1 MNGSLTVARYTIQE
15 SLRRKV
21 FVVVLLLSVGF
32 LALYWWGSSAAFREV
47 KRSFDF
53 QNSPV
58 RELALAG
65 SFLLGLAMFAI
76 LFLGTVLAV
85 FLRLNAIRGDA
96 ERGLLQGILVRPVSR
111 AAVLAGRFIAAFAV
125 TGLYVVVM
133 FLAAALITRTASD
146 GWSPDRWVSPTLGLV
161 GAMAVM
167 TAISLFG
174 SVFLS
179 STANGIAVFMVF
191 GGGLVGG
198 LLGQIG
204 DAINSQT
211 LMDVSTW
218 TTWGL
223 PFEGLYQNG
232 LYGLTADFRG
242 AERIVVQ
249 LGPFGGAKQGGP
261 ELWLWAAV
269 YVVGLLALAAAAF
282 RRRDL

>member
-1 MNGSLTVARYTIQE
+1 MNAVLTVARYTIQE

-32 LALYWWGSSAAFREV
+32 LGLYWWGSSAAFDEV
-47 KRSFDF
+47 RKSFDF
-53 QNSPV
+53 EQSPV
-58 RELALAG
+58 RAIEVAG
-65 SFLLGLAMFAI
+65 GTLLGLAMFAI

-85 FLRLNAIRGDA
+85 FLTLNAIRGDA

-111 AAVLAGRFIAAFAV
+111 AQVLGGRFLAAFAV
-125 TGLYVVVM
+125 TGAYVVVM
-133 FLAAALITRTASD
+133 FLATAFITRAGGD
-146 GWSPDRWVSPTLGLV
+146 WSPDRWLAPTFGLV

-191 GGGLVGG
+191 GAGLVGG

-211 LMDVSTW
+211 LTDVSTW
-218 TTWGL
+218 TTRAL

-232 LYGLTADFRG
+232 LYGLTADFQGIEGVLVR
-242 AERIVVQ
+242 
-249 LGPFGGAKQGGP
+249 LGPFGGAKEGGVG
-261 ELWLWAAV
+261 LWIWSLV
-269 YVVGLLALAAAAF
+269 YVAGLLALAAVAF

>member
-1 MNGSLTVARYTIQE
+1 MNGAVTVARYTIQE

-32 LALYWWGSSAAFREV
+32 LGLYWWGSSAAFREV
-47 KRSFDF
+47 RRSFRF
-53 QNSPV
+53 EQSPV
-58 RELALAG
+58 REMALAG
-65 SFLLGLAMFAI
+65 GTLLGLAMFAI

-85 FLRLNAIRGDA
+85 FLTLNAIRGDA

-111 AAVLAGRFIAAFAV
+111 PAVLAGRFLAAFTV

-133 FLAAALITRTASD
+133 FLAAAVLTHQGS
-146 GWSPDRWVSPTLGLV
+146 GWWPDRWVAPALGLV

-167 TAISLFG
+167 TAIALFG

-204 DAINSQT
+204 DAINSKT
-211 LMDVSTW
+211 LLDVSTW
-218 TTWGL
+218 TTRAL

-232 LYGLTADFRG
+232 LYGLTADFQG
-242 AERIVVQ
+242 VERVVVQ
-249 LGPFGGAKQGGP
+249 LGPFGGAKQGGIG
-261 ELWLWAAV
+261 LWLWAIA
-269 YVVGLLALAAAAF
+269 YVVGLLVLAAMAF